1 MIKFLDNKLFRYLF
15 VFLFFNSSILPVRS
29 SSALAAWVINTNGVL
44 ELRFIAHA
52 ARALEDLT
60 GRIEEFKNKK
70 TDK

>member
-1 MIKFLDNKLFRYLF
+1 
-15 VFLFFNSSILPVRS
+15 V
-29 SSALAAWVINTNGVL
+29 
-44 ELRFIAHA
+44 FIAHA